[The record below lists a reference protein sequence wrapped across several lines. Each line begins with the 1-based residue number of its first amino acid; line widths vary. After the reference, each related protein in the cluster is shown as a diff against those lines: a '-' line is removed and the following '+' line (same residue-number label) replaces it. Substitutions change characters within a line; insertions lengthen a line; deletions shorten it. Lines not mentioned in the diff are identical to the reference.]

1 MPPLMDFPFSSEPVA
16 LPSYIGRNPVSG
28 LDYLRQERAL
38 VPETYATSYAGKAEL
53 VLRYV
58 PDRYILEPGIF
69 HTIVQEIAAK
79 TSETTSHDPDIQ
91 LTWQVMH
98 RLNDDLIPR
107 WIQVLLRLPLAAS
120 SSEETRQK
128 EETHMNI
135 AVLFEDR
142 QPTWKNPALLA
153 NLTWF

>member
-1 MPPLMDFPFSSEPVA
+1 MSQPIDFPFSSEPVQ

-38 VPETYATSYAGKAEL
+38 LPTSFSSGKGEL

-58 PDRYILEPGIF
+58 PDRYILKPGTF
-69 HTIVQEIAAK
+69 ETILH
-79 TSETTSHDPDIQ
+79 ETATQMDEASAHDPQIQ

-98 RLNDDLIPR
+98 RLNDDLIAR
-107 WIQVLLRLPLAAS
+107 WIQVLLRVPVAS
-120 SSEETRQK
+120 ASPEEKT
-128 EETHMNI
+128 MDI

-142 QPTWKNPALLA
+142 QPRWKNPALLA
-153 NLTWF
+153 NLNGF